1 MAQSGTKLAAVR
13 ETRKG
18 ATIYK
23 TNERPGTRAQVR
35 YVRVSAY
42 KAREVLDLIRD
53 KHVNEAD
60 EILQFTERDIS
71 NVIRK
76 GLASA
81 VANATNNDSQDPETL
96 FVAAC
101 YADEG
106 PTLKRWRPRA
116 RGRATRIRKRTCHI
130 TIIVSRGSDLQLRL
144 RTESEAR
151 SGRAGAGAAGR
162 ASRRSRVAQSKRAA
176 RAAEVHD
183 HDHDDDE
190 PATEVAVDEVAGD
203 EIQELTEPIEA
214 TEVVE
219 GDESTAPTGSG
230 DIKGNADSMKYHV
243 PGSQWYDQ
251 TDAEVLFESVAD
263 AEAAGYEPAG
273 SVAQQ
278 QPPGAEIKGNA
289 DSMKYHVPGSQWYDQ
304 TEPEVWFATADE
316 AEAAGYEPAG
326 GADKQDVDDDEK
338 DEN

>member
-1 MAQSGTKLAAVR
+1 MAVSGNKIAAVR

-42 KAREVLDLIRD
+42 KAREVLDLVRG

-76 GLASA
+76 ALASA
-81 VANATNNDSQDPETL
+81 VANATNNDGQDPETL
-96 FVAAC
+96 FLSAC

-130 TIIVSRGSDLQLRL
+130 TVIVSRLSDHELRMH
-144 RTESEAR
+144 TEREAR

-162 ASRRSRVAQSKRAA
+162 ASRRARVAESKKAA
-176 RAAEVHD
+176 REEAAHD
-183 HDHDDDE
+183 HE
-190 PATEVAVDEVAGD
+190 EVVVDEV
-203 EIQELTEPIEA
+203 
-214 TEVVE
+214 VVTDTAAE
-219 GDESTAPTGSG
+219 TTDAPTGTG

-251 TDAEVLFESVAD
+251 TDAEVLFETV
-263 AEAAGYEPAG
+263 AEAVEAGYEPAG

-278 QPPGAEIKGNA
+278 QPEGSAIKGNA
-289 DSMKYHVPGSQWYDQ
+289 SSKKYHVPGSQWYDQ
-304 TEPEVWFATADE
+304 TDPEVWFATVEE
-316 AEAAGYEPAG
+316 AEGAGFEPAG
-326 GADKQDVDDDEK
+326 GAEKQQVDADEK

>member
-1 MAQSGTKLAAVR
+1 MAQSGTKIAAVR

-42 KAREVLDLIRD
+42 KAREVLDLVRG

-76 GLASA
+76 ALASA

-96 FVAAC
+96 FVTAC

-130 TIIVSRGSDLQLRL
+130 TIIVSRGTDLELRL
-144 RTESEAR
+144 RSEAEAR

-162 ASRRSRVAQSKRAA
+162 ASRRARVAESKRAA
-176 RAAEVHD
+176 KADAAHD
-183 HDHDDDE
+183 HDHDHDHD
-190 PATEVAVDEVAGD
+190 AVDADVAVDAVTVTD
-203 EIQELTEPIEA
+203 EA
-214 TEVVE
+214 T
-219 GDESTAPTGSG
+219 DASTDGPTGIG
-230 DIKGNADSMKYHV
+230 DIKGNASSMKYHV
-243 PGSQWYDQ
+243 PGSQWYEQ
-251 TDAEVLFESVAD
+251 TD
-263 AEAAGYEPAG
+263 
-273 SVAQQ
+273 
-278 QPPGAEIKGNA
+278 
-289 DSMKYHVPGSQWYDQ
+289 
-304 TEPEVWFATADE
+304 PEVWFATTEE

-326 GADKQDVDDDEK
+326 GAEKQDVDADEK